1 MNTTTLPVLVHVRVD
16 GTDLRA
22 ALGSHGLPA
31 TLVFTSLV
39 LAAVT
44 PTSGTRIPITALAQP
59 FPGIHQTG
67 LHPHDGDL
75 LRDAAAT
82 ADVADLALTA
92 RTLTLHTTETTVTVG
107 RW

>member
-1 MNTTTLPVLVHVRVD
+1 MNTTTLPVLVHIRVD

-22 ALGSHGLPA
+22 ALGSPHLPA
-31 TLVFTSLV
+31 TLVFTSLA
-39 LAAVT
+39 LAVIT
-44 PTSGTRIPITALAQP
+44 PASATRIPITALAQP

-67 LHPHDGDL
+67 LNPHDADL
-75 LRDAAAT
+75 VRDAAAT

-92 RTLTLHTTETTVTVG
+92 RTLTLHTTETTVTAG